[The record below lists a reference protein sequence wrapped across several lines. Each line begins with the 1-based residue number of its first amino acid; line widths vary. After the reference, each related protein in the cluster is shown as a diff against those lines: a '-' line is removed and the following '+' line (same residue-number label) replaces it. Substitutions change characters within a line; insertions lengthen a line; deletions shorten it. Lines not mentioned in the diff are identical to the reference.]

1 MIFANELFCTIDLTL
16 EAKKMLELSG
26 DGGGGRELKG
36 RTCEMLYIFFFFFPL
51 VLVMNKF

>member
-1 MIFANELFCTIDLTL
+1 MIFANESFCTIDLTL

-36 RTCEMLYIFFFFFPL
+36 RTCEMLYIFFFFPL